1 MLSDYAF
8 FGKAFHWPPDGIE
21 KLTWS
26 HRKRLKQ
33 AYMDYMAQNG
43 NS

>member
-1 MLSDYAF
+1 MLSDLAF
-8 FGKAFHWPPDGIE
+8 FGKAFHWPPGDIE
-21 KLTWS
+21 NLPWS
-26 HRKRLKQ
+26 RRKRLKQ